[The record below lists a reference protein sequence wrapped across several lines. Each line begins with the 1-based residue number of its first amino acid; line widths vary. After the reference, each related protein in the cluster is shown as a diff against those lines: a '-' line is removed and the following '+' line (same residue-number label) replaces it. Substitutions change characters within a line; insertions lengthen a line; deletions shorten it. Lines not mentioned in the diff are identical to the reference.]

1 MNTLESLKEGIDMFY
16 VHFHHAT
23 PSIKNLSFIS
33 LYSAMC
39 CIVSLYNSG
48 LWFDYV
54 NIIYKDNYRNVAFNF
69 TLTKEM
75 LDLTQDHKELLIRI
89 NKIFVE
95 NIDNY
100 IKNKENF
107 KND

>member
-1 MNTLESLKEGIDMFY
+1 MFY
-16 VHFHHAT
+16 LQFYYASPNV
-23 PSIKNLSFIS
+23 KNLSFNS

-39 CIVSLYNSG
+39 YIVSLYNSD

-54 NIIYKDNYRNVAFNF
+54 NIIYKDEHSNVAFKF
-69 TLTKEM
+69 TLTKET
-75 LDLTQDHKELLIRI
+75 LDLTQDYNELLIRI
-89 NKIFVE
+89 NRIFAK
-95 NIDNY
+95 NIDIY